1 MCFNLN
7 EYQFETNK
15 YSYRSTCMNPIVT
28 TNQKLQQTYKNQ
40 RERNTSILLKKIMKP
55 QVNKLKEGK
64 DREQLQKTEN
74 K

>member
-1 MCFNLN
+1 
-7 EYQFETNK
+7 
-15 YSYRSTCMNPIVT
+15 MNPIVT